1 MARTR
6 SIKPSFF
13 KNEFLAECEPMA
25 RLLFVGLWTLAD
37 RDGRLELRPR
47 RIELVAKGMIVQAGE
62 GKTAS
67 GRRAVKNLAKA
78 EKTHAASSRSLFDA
92 EAVA

>member
-67 GRRAVKNLAKA
+67 GRRAVKWQI
-78 EKTHAASSRSLFDA
+78 TAASR
-92 EAVA
+92 